1 MLSSAAIA
9 KTGKGTIAADKLE
22 SMVGQEVGV
31 SDWTE
36 LDQKKIDAFADL
48 TFDPYFIHTDP
59 ARAKK
64 DTPFGGTIAHGLLTL
79 SLVPIMAYEALPSP
93 SDVRMSLN
101 YGYNKVRFTAPVKSG
116 KRVRAHFKAIALR
129 EVEPG
134 RWDRITEV
142 TVEIEGEPRPALVAE
157 MISVIYL

>member
-1 MLSSAAIA
+1 MVEATIEELQALS
-9 KTGKGTIAADKLE
+9 GKEA
-22 SMVGQEVGV
+22 GV
-31 SDWTE
+31 SSWV
-36 LDQKKIDAFADL
+36 LVDQTRIDQFAVATGD
-48 TFDPYFIHTDP
+48 DQWIHVDP
-59 ARAKK
+59 ARAAA
-64 DTPFGGTIAHGLLTL
+64 TPFGGTIAHGLLTL

-101 YGYNKVRFTAPVKSG
+101 YGYNKVRFTAPVRSG
-116 KRVRAHFKAIALR
+116 KRVRAHFKALALR

>member
-1 MLSSAAIA
+1 MVEATIEELQALS
-9 KTGKGTIAADKLE
+9 GKEA
-22 SMVGQEVGV
+22 GV
-31 SDWTE
+31 SSWV
-36 LDQKKIDAFADL
+36 LVDQTRIDRFAVATGD
-48 TFDPYFIHTDP
+48 DQWIHVDP
-59 ARAKK
+59 ARAAA
-64 DTPFGGTIAHGLLTL
+64 TPFGGTIAHGLLTL

-101 YGYNKVRFTAPVKSG
+101 YGYNKVRFTAPVRSG
-116 KRVRAHFKAIALR
+116 KRVRAHFKALALR

>member
-1 MLSSAAIA
+1 MVEATIEELQALSGKAA
-9 KTGKGTIAADKLE
+9 
-22 SMVGQEVGV
+22 GV
-31 SDWTE
+31 SSWV
-36 LDQKKIDAFADL
+36 LVDQTRIDQFAVATGD
-48 TFDPYFIHTDP
+48 DQWIHVDP
-59 ARAKK
+59 ARAAA
-64 DTPFGGTIAHGLLTL
+64 TPFGGTIAHGLLTL